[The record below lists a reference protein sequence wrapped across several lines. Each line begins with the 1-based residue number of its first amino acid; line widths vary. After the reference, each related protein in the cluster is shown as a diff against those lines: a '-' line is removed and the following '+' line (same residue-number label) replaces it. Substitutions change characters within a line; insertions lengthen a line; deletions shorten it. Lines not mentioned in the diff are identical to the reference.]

1 VASTSVAPAATQ
13 AKSAFRPDIE
23 GMRAVAIGLVLV
35 YHAGL
40 PWVPGGFVGVDIFFV
55 ISGFLIT
62 GLLLREIDT
71 TGRVSLAR
79 FYARRAKRLL
89 PATAVV
95 LVATAVLTYVFLPV
109 TDRRVFGWDI
119 VGAATYLANWRFAE
133 RSVDYLAEGIGASP
147 VQHFWSLA
155 VEEQFYVVWPI
166 LIVLVLLAAR
176 RAGRSPRAL
185 LTVALV
191 LIAVPSFLWSVA
203 ETAQSPASAFFVTTT
218 RAWELAVGA
227 GLALAMPLVRKIPAS
242 TASIL
247 VAAGLA
253 AIVYSALFFDS
264 STAWPGSA
272 AAVPVLGAAA
282 VIAGGE
288 VSKTSVFSRLLS
300 ARLMVW
306 VGGISYSLYLWHW
319 PLLTAATAHWDGNL
333 GVKRG
338 LLVVALSV
346 VPAWLCHVLVENPVR
361 FSKRLRSNSLSL
373 SLGANFTVVGVLAGL
388 VLVLAIPLQ
397 TQSADASPP
406 AGAEVVRQDPSSAP
420 DLWAVDTYSRVVP
433 SPATATKD
441 VPSSYAE
448 GCAQNEKGAEVLI
461 CEYGDPD
468 SETVVAL
475 VGDSK
480 AQQWQSVL
488 QTIAEERSWKFVML
502 SKSACPFSPA
512 ATVNRDGIYTTCPE
526 WNDQAFDA
534 VLETGADVV
543 ITSQSMARALVDP
556 TDEDGGFS
564 EELMIDALA
573 TQWQN
578 LADRGIPTIAFL
590 NNAGPK
596 GNIYECVA
604 QNPDALSECAF
615 DGSNV
620 TTAEVQQAAADRVP
634 GTSVLT
640 MNDVIC
646 PEGMCP
652 AVMGEVL
659 VYRQGSHLTKTFVD
673 STRGILEP
681 RLLDA
686 LEAAS
691 PSISW

>member
-1 VASTSVAPAATQ
+1 
-13 AKSAFRPDIE
+13 
-23 GMRAVAIGLVLV
+23 MRAVAIGLVLL

-62 GLLLREIDT
+62 GLLLREIDK
-71 TGRVSLAR
+71 TGRVSLSR

-95 LVATAVLTYVFLPV
+95 LVATAILTYAFLPV

-155 VEEQFYVVWPI
+155 VEEQFYLVWPI
-166 LIVLVLLAAR
+166 LIVLVLLVAR

-185 LTVALV
+185 LTVALI

-227 GLALAMPLVRKIPAS
+227 GLALAIPLVRRIPANA
-242 TASIL
+242 ASAL
-247 VAAGLA
+247 VAVGIS

-264 STAWPGSA
+264 STAWPGSLA
-272 AAVPVLGAAA
+272 VVPVLGAAG

-288 VSKTSVFSRLLS
+288 VARSSVFARLLS

-333 GVKRG
+333 GVRRG

-361 FSKRLRSNSLSL
+361 FTRRLQSNRLSL

-388 VLVLAIPLQ
+388 VLVLAVPLQ
-397 TQSADASPP
+397 TQSTGGSPP
-406 AGAEVVRQDPSSAP
+406 AGAEVVRQDPSGAA
-420 DLWAVDTYSRVVP
+420 DLWTVDASSRIVP
-433 SPATATKD
+433 RPDDATKD

-448 GCAQNEKGAEVLI
+448 GCVQNLKGTEVLV

-480 AQQWQSVL
+480 IQQWQSVL
-488 QTIAEERSWKFVML
+488 QTIAEDRSWKLVL
-502 SKSACPFSPA
+502 VAKSACTFYPA
-512 ATVNRDGIYTTCPE
+512 TTLDREGINTTCLE
-526 WNDQAFDA
+526 WNAQALDV

-543 ITSQSMARALVDP
+543 LTSQSAARALVDP
-556 TDEDGGFS
+556 DDEDGGFD
-564 EELMIDALA
+564 EDLMIDALA
-573 TQWQN
+573 TQWQK
-578 LADRGIPTIAFL
+578 LADHGIPTVALL
-590 NNAGPK
+590 NNAGPDAEV
-596 GNIYECVA
+596 YECVA
-604 QNPDALSECAF
+604 ENPTSLSACAF
-615 DGSNV
+615 EGSNLA
-620 TTAEVQQAAADRVP
+620 TAEVQQAAADRVP
-634 GTSVLT
+634 GTSILT
-640 MNDVIC
+640 MNDIIC

-673 STRGILEP
+673 STQGILEP

-686 LEAAS
+686 LTAAS
-691 PSISW
+691 PDIGW